1 MRINIVNKNICLI
14 FIKLDK
20 MKLSIVYII
29 EKLYFIKN
37 FNVLLYWL
45 LNCLFFLK
53 YWMLIGVDM
62 VYIDIYIIFRFII
75 RVIYYFKLNGDMF
88 VFIVIFL

>member
-1 MRINIVNKNICLI
+1 MGINIDNKNICFI

-29 EKLYFIKN
+29 EKLYFIKI

-45 LNCLFFLK
+45 LNCLFFK
-53 YWMLIGVDM
+53 YWMLIDVDM
-62 VYIDIYIIFRFII
+62 VYIDIYNI
-75 RVIYYFKLNGDMF
+75 
-88 VFIVIFL
+88 

>member
-1 MRINIVNKNICLI
+1 MGINIDNKNICFI

-45 LNCLFFLK
+45 LNCLFFK
-53 YWMLIGVDM
+53 YWILIDVDM
-62 VYIDIYIIFRFII
+62 VYLDIYNI
-75 RVIYYFKLNGDMF
+75 
-88 VFIVIFL
+88 

>member
-1 MRINIVNKNICLI
+1 MGIYIVNKNICFI

-29 EKLYFIKN
+29 EKLYFIKF

-45 LNCLFFLK
+45 LNCLFFK
-53 YWMLIGVDM
+53 YWMLIDVDM
-62 VYIDIYIIFRFII
+62 VYIDIYNI
-75 RVIYYFKLNGDMF
+75 
-88 VFIVIFL
+88 

>member
-1 MRINIVNKNICLI
+1 MGIYIVNKNICFI

-29 EKLYFIKN
+29 EKLYFIKK

-45 LNCLFFLK
+45 LNCLFFK
-53 YWMLIGVDM
+53 YWILIDVDM
-62 VYIDIYIIFRFII
+62 VYLDIYNI
-75 RVIYYFKLNGDMF
+75 
-88 VFIVIFL
+88 

>member
-1 MRINIVNKNICLI
+1 MGINIDNKNICFI

-45 LNCLFFLK
+45 LNCLFFK
-53 YWMLIGVDM
+53 YWMLIDVDM
-62 VYIDIYIIFRFII
+62 VYIDIYNI
-75 RVIYYFKLNGDMF
+75 
-88 VFIVIFL
+88 